1 MSKSV
6 LVIDTPENCR
16 KCPLHSVDSF
26 SIYCKAVT
34 DDCGWCSPARKICDR
49 NEKCVK
55 PYWCPLSPLPEKID
69 LDKYF
74 MRGDCK
80 SMTHMVMN
88 IHDHG
93 WNDCIDE
100 ILKGKE

>member
-1 MSKSV
+1 ME
-6 LVIDTPENCR
+6 TPCNCYECELNNYHFCNVTGEN
-16 KCPLHSVDSF
+16 
-26 SIYCKAVT
+26 IEEY
-34 DDCGWCSPARKICDR
+34 R
-49 NEKCVK
+49 NTEYK
-55 PYWCPLSPLPEKID
+55 PDWCPLSPLPEKID

-100 ILKGKE
+100 ILKGQNNEKTN